1 MRKFLTAGAAVL
13 TLAGSMA
20 AITTPA
26 QAQRYHYYNGYRG
39 YHRDNDWGVGVGAGL
54 AGLALGAALASP
66 RYDYDYGYGPGY
78 YYGPGYGE
86 CVGTRRVWDPYYGGW
101 TVRRYYY
108 AC

>member
-1 MRKFLTAGAAVL
+1 MRKLLTAGLAAA
-13 TLAGSMA
+13 TLAGSIA
-20 AITTPA
+20 AATTPA
-26 QAQRYHYYNGYRG
+26 QAQRYHYRHY
-39 YHRDNDWGVGVGAGL
+39 DNDDWGVGVGAGL

-66 RYDYDYGYGPGY
+66 HTYYGDGHYDGYYGYG
-78 YYGPGYGE
+78 YGQ